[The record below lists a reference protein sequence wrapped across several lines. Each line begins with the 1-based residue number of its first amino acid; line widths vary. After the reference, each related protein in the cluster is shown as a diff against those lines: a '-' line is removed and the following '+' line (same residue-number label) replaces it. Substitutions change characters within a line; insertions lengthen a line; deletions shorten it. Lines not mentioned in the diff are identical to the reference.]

1 MKSTNQP
8 IQNTPPSKLH
18 YVGLD
23 VHKDSNLVSVA
34 IQGENDVHYYGKWGG
49 TNLAVERGLNKL
61 CKRFAVSKD
70 QLRICYEAGPT
81 GFVLARRLL
90 QLKYHVIVVAPSHD
104 P

>member
-61 CKRFAVSKD
+61 CKRFAVPKTNS
-70 QLRICYEAGPT
+70 AFAT
-81 GFVLARRLL
+81 RL
-90 QLKYHVIVVAPSHD
+90 D
-104 P
+104 PPGLFWPGAYSSSNTM